1 MNNGDIYRD
10 EATEYDY
17 NDASNKDVKKMLK
30 IINMTKLIMV
40 KLWKMNTMV
49 MMLYMTKHDQK
60 MLKFINRE
68 AEHDD
73 DDDINDQGNTSD
85 NDDETEYGHNDA
97 VSNIMKHMMTVTIK
111 MMQ

>member
-1 MNNGDIYRD
+1 
-10 EATEYDY
+10 
-17 NDASNKDVKKMLK
+17 
-30 IINMTKLIMV
+30 MV

-49 MMLYMTKHDQK
+49 TMLYMTKHDQK

-73 DDDINDQGNTSD
+73 DDDINDQGNTND